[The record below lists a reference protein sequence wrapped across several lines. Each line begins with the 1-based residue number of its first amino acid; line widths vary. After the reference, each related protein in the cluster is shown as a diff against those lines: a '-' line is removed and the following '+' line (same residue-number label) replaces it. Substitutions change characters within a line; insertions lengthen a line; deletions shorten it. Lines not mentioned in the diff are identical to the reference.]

1 MYCFRDIASYLSK
14 VALVCLLVCLLI
26 TTVRPIKTVEP
37 IETSCDSGA
46 RETTRYMEGRDSQR
60 KRYIIL
66 RFSAHWKALDFRLH
80 STHARGRLPRTSQTT
95 VAFCPTLVVAHCGPT
110 PMIMRKLLVPRTHNK
125 LGDWSFSA
133 AGPRLWNNL
142 PPGLRR
148 PGLRPTFDSFRQSLK
163 THLFGD
169 RSV

>member
-1 MYCFRDIASYLSK
+1 MYCFRDTARYLSK
-14 VALVCLLVCLLI
+14 VALVCLLI
-26 TTVRPIKTVEP
+26 TTVRPIKTDEP

-95 VAFCPTLVVAHCGPT
+95 VAFCRTLVVAHCGLT
-110 PMIMRKLLVPRTHNK
+110 PMICGSCSCREHITNSVTGVSRPMVLDCGTTFHLDYGGLD
-125 LGDWSFSA
+125 LGLPSTPSD
-133 AGPRLWNNL
+133 NL
-142 PPGLRR
+142 
-148 PGLRPTFDSFRQSLK
+148 
-163 THLFGD
+163 
-169 RSV
+169 